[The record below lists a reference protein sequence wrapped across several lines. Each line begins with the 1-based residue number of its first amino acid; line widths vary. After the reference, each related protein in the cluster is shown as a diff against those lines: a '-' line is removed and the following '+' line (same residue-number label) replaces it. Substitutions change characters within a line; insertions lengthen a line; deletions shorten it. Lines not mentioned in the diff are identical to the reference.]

1 MARNGSG
8 TFSFTATSVA
18 PAVSS
23 TLIESADFNTTMQE
37 IADAITQSISKD
49 GQTVITGDIDFDGNQ
64 LILDIDGDTTITAD
78 TDDQI
83 DFRVGGTDVA
93 QITASGLQSLKV
105 NANEIIKMRFFS

>member
-8 TFSFTATSVA
+8 TFSYTVTSVA

-23 TLIESADFNTTMQE
+23 TLIESSDFNTTMQE
-37 IADAITQSISKD
+37 IADALTQSISKD

-64 LILDIDGDTTITAD
+64 LILDVDGDTSITAD

-83 DFRVGGTDVA
+83 DFRLGGTDLV
-93 QITASGLQSLKV
+93 TMTTSGVTSIPA
-105 NANEIIKMRFFS
+105 NANEIIKQQVFS